1 VCYFFL
7 DEKVAKKSRPNRNLS
22 DHPHQFLKK
31 TFFCEISS
39 ADPGR
44 QISEWP
50 LKKIK
55 NYLIAARV
63 ASLLE
68 SN

>member
-22 DHPHQFLKK
+22 DQPYKFLKK
-31 TFFCEISS
+31 PFFNEISS

-44 QISEWP
+44 QISKWP
-50 LKKIK
+50 LKYK
-55 NYLIAARV
+55 YFFVPL
-63 ASLLE
+63 
-68 SN
+68 